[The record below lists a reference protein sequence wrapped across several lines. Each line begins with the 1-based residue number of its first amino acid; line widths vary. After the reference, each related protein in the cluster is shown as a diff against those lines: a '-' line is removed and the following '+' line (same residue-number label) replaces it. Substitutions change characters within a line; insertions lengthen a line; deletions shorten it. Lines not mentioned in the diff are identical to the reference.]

1 MQTLVTRH
9 NSPFPQQTCHNYSPL
24 LRCHLSIHA
33 ATQISNMTELNKYI
47 NMVDNFVPA
56 YKYKNGRARPASGK
70 EVLSRISMPFNVKAL
85 DSKEAFKMVA
95 RYMQNSAK
103 VRASYA
109 LICRFQHPPGT
120 AFVLSPVL
128 ALSDLPAHIATCCW
142 SPWLCMA
149 P

>member
-1 MQTLVTRH
+1 
-9 NSPFPQQTCHNYSPL
+9 
-24 LRCHLSIHA
+24 
-33 ATQISNMTELNKYI
+33 MTELNKYI

-56 YKYKNGRARPASGK
+56 YKNKNGGARPASGK
-70 EVLSRISMPFNVKAL
+70 AKEVLSRINRPFNVKAL

-128 ALSDLPAHIATCCW
+128 ALSAMSARIATCCW